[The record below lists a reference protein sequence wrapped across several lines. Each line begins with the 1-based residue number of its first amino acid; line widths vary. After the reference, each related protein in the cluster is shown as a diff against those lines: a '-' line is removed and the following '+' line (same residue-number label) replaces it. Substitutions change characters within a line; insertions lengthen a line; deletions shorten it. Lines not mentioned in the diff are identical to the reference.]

1 MPVSNL
7 PLSAVSNLLSG
18 PRFTETELLELNKV
32 IIARI
37 KILRRLTAAQIG
49 ASLSIG
55 GQCNLV
61 RTQGSLHGPGHEDQ
75 PKEREG
81 QGRPGHLDCA
91 NEYASASLK
100 EKIS

>member
-7 PLSAVSNLLSG
+7 PLPVISNLLSG
-18 PRFTETELLELNKV
+18 PRFTETELLELNRV

-55 GQCNLV
+55 DNV
-61 RTQGSLHGPGHEDQ
+61 TWS
-75 PKEREG
+75 
-81 QGRPGHLDCA
+81 GRKGV
-91 NEYASASLK
+91 YTGRV
-100 EKIS
+100 EKINRKNAKVKVGTAIWTVPMNMLALA